1 MSFEAV
7 YNRLNAAYPAFIN
20 EAHDQALKK
29 AYNNTAAMTR
39 EVFYGF
45 LDLIKITV
53 NGMYVS
59 HWLDTRTV
67 TSEIVF
73 RRYLD
78 SLDIIRMPITSFS
91 AQQAAETLK
100 LSYSQLNRLSNTM
113 LGMPFK
119 QYILHEKIKA
129 ASIILGTSTSCSVK
143 DAAHAVGIEDAHYFS
158 RLFRKYMGC
167 SCMEYQNTHLG
178 F

>member
-1 MSFEAV
+1 
-7 YNRLNAAYPAFIN
+7 
-20 EAHDQALKK
+20 
-29 AYNNTAAMTR
+29 
-39 EVFYGF
+39 
-45 LDLIKITV
+45 
-53 NGMYVS
+53 
-59 HWLDTRTV
+59 
-67 TSEIVF
+67 
-73 RRYLD
+73 
-78 SLDIIRMPITSFS
+78 MPITSFS

-113 LGMPFK
+113 LNMPFK

-129 ASIILGTSTSCSVK
+129 APIILGTSPSCSVK

-178 F
+178 FWPVFSSERYVRADGTTAVEKEPDHRFPLSHDHRLSRWS